1 MAKILLILM
10 LDGSTTPTVLPM
22 AGMEACNAAKTAIYT
37 QYGEIQKWVGER
49 VAAADARPGSVRVS
63 GPEGGGAPYA
73 YCIEGAM

>member
-1 MAKILLILM
+1 
-10 LDGSTTPTVLPM
+10 M

-73 YCIEGAM
+73 YCIEGAMVMRKFVTYVRGTRSFRM